1 MKIHLRSQTPSP
13 LVKSKSRADR
23 GTVLIVAMLLAAI
36 IGVALVSYIKLTTN
50 ALKQAQRT
58 FLGTSAMNL
67 AEVGLEEAIYA
78 FNQIDNSSL
87 ATAWSGWT
95 LNNAVSPKTAVR
107 NFTGFS
113 PGQNATG
120 LVKVYVEGYDG
131 LVSNPVIV
139 SKSIVTPDT
148 GPVITRFIKVTL
160 RKRGLFSNG
169 LVARN
174 NITWSGHPLADS
186 WNSDPDNDSSTAAL
200 AYSVATRTANI
211 VVGSLNGDIALGSG
225 GEVWGYAKT
234 GTLGTITGG
243 TVHGLGTTT
252 NDPSRR
258 TNDFN
263 ATFPPVTAPS
273 PTTVNTIASTIG
285 NSDLPMTL
293 PRGTDAVNA
302 SDGVY
307 YYRLPGIGVTGN
319 ATKVLTISN
328 KVVLLPTAGSGT
340 SAISLGGQSSI
351 AINSGSTLLVYTQ
364 GNISIAGN
372 GVGNSNPQPISFQ
385 VYSTN
390 TTAGAQSI
398 DISGNGQLK
407 ALVYAP
413 NASLSLNGGGSSG
426 HVMGAAVANS
436 ITMNGGTEFHYD
448 DSLGN
453 FTSGNPYGI
462 SNWRELT
469 IDSERAAY
477 TAAFAAF

>member
-1 MKIHLRSQTPSP
+1 MTTTTRPKVSPSAATRSS
-13 LVKSKSRADR
+13 R
-23 GTVLIVAMLLAAI
+23 GTVLIVAMLLSAI
-36 IGVALVSYIKLTTN
+36 MGVSLVSYIKLTTN
-50 ALKQAQRT
+50 TLKQAQRT
-58 FLGTSAMNL
+58 FLGTSSMNL

-78 FNQIDNSSL
+78 FNQIDNTSL

-95 LNNAVSPKTAVR
+95 LNNAVSPKTATR
-107 NFTGFS
+107 NFTDFF
-113 PGQNATG
+113 PGQNSTG
-120 LVKVYVEGYDG
+120 IVKVYVQGYDG
-131 LVSNPVIV
+131 LVSAPVII
-139 SKSIVTPDT
+139 SKSIVTPDI
-148 GPVITRFIKVTL
+148 GPTISRFIQVTL

-186 WNSDPDNDSSTAAL
+186 WNSDPDNDPSTLPAL

-211 VVGSLNGDIALGSG
+211 VIGSLTGDVALGSG

-252 NDPSRR
+252 DDPSRR

-263 ATFPPVTAPS
+263 ATFPPVTVPS

-285 NSDLPMTL
+285 SGDLPLEL
-293 PRGTDAVNA
+293 PRSTDAANA
-302 SDGVY
+302 SDGKY
-307 YYRLPGIGVTGN
+307 YYRLPGISSSGN
-319 ATKVLTISN
+319 ATKILTISAN
-328 KVVLLPTAGSGT
+328 VVLLPTAGSGA
-340 SAISLGGQSSI
+340 SAISLGGNASI

-364 GNISIAGN
+364 GNISIGGN

-385 VYSTN
+385 VYGTN
-390 TTAGAQSI
+390 PATGVQTV

-413 NASLSLNGGGSSG
+413 NASLSLNGGGTSG

-462 SNWRELT
+462 SNWRELVADT
-469 IDSERAAY
+469 ERATY
-477 TAAFAAF
+477 AAVFAAF